1 MSNKTHSSN
10 HDEMMAEHHH
20 NHEMMD
26 MEHENHEMHNMHNMD
41 NMHDM
46 HDMDNMDMMN
56 HGGHMMHMGDM
67 SKKLKVAIILMIPL
81 LLISPIAGFTILK
94 FPGSEI
100 LQLILGTIIFF
111 YSGTPFFSGAKG
123 ELKSRKPAMM
133 MLITMGITV
142 AYAYSVYAT
151 IMSLNGH
158 MGMNFWFELATLIVI
173 MLIGHLIEMKA
184 IMGAGDALKDLA
196 SLVPKKAHLKSG
208 KDVEL
213 SELKVGDLLLVKEN
227 EKIPADG
234 LILSQALVDESMITG
249 ESRAVNKKTNDLVY
263 GGSLNQNQPFEMKV
277 TTLGK
282 DSFLNQVAELVKKAQ
297 AQKSNLEN
305 MADRVAGY
313 LFYAA
318 LIVGIFS
325 LVFWTIS
332 SNFSFALLLAVS
344 VFVIAC
350 PHALGLA
357 VPLVVSRLTSISAKN
372 GLLIQNRTSLEKINT
387 IKYALM
393 DKTGTLTDGKFI
405 VRNVIDFTDET
416 DILQIM
422 AALEGSS
429 THPIAQSIVSAAKP
443 LENLKVEAVENIPGV
458 GIKGQVNQNFYQIV
472 NYKYLRE
479 NQLSYDEK
487 KIAQYLDLGLTV
499 SFLINEQQDVLG
511 FIALGDSPKAD
522 AKAFI
527 NGLLAQGITPV
538 MLTGDN
544 KETAQKIA
552 SALNIPE
559 FRAELKP
566 EDKAEIVK
574 EYQKK
579 AGVLFIGDGV
589 NDSPALATATI
600 GFAIGAGTSVA
611 ISTADVVLVNS
622 NPSDVLDMINISK
635 RMLRKMKQNLW
646 FGAGYNIIAIPVA
659 AGILYPFTGIY
670 IDPLI
675 AAVLMSIS
683 TVIVSINAMGLR
695 YDKK

>member
-1 MSNKTHSSN
+1 MRNNKQHSS
-10 HDEMMAEHHH
+10 HSQMDHGKMDHSAMDHSEM
-20 NHEMMD
+20 D
-26 MEHENHEMHNMHNMD
+26 
-41 NMHDM
+41 
-46 HDMDNMDMMN
+46 
-56 HGGHMMHMGDM
+56 HGGHMIHMGDM

-227 EKIPADG
+227 ERIPADG
-234 LILSQALVDESMITG
+234 LILSEALVDESMITG

-325 LVFWTIS
+325 LIFWTIS

-405 VRNVIDFTDET
+405 VRNVINFTDET

-443 LENLKVEAVENIPGV
+443 LEDLKVEAVENIPGV

-479 NQLSYDEK
+479 NQLSYDEQ

-522 AKAFI
+522 AKSFI

-683 TVIVSINAMGLR
+683 TVIVAINAMGLR

>member
-26 MEHENHEMHNMHNMD
+26 MEHENHEMHNMD
-41 NMHDM
+41 NM

-234 LILSQALVDESMITG
+234 LILSEALVDESMITG

-325 LVFWTIS
+325 LIFWTIS

-429 THPIAQSIVSAAKP
+429 THPIAQSIVAAAKP
-443 LENLKVEAVENIPGV
+443 LGNLKVEAVENIPGV

-479 NQLSYDEK
+479 NQLSYDEQ

-544 KETAQKIA
+544 KETAKKIA

-579 AGVLFIGDGV
+579 SGVLFIGDGV

>member
-10 HDEMMAEHHH
+10 HDEMMSEHHH
-20 NHEMMD
+20 NHEIMD

-41 NMHDM
+41 NM

-683 TVIVSINAMGLR
+683 SR
-695 YDKK
+695 Y

>member
-41 NMHDM
+41 NM

-234 LILSQALVDESMITG
+234 LILSEALVDESMITG
-249 ESRAVNKKTNDLVY
+249 ESRAVNKKPNDLVY

-325 LVFWTIS
+325 LIFWTIS

-429 THPIAQSIVSAAKP
+429 THPIAQSIVAAAKP

-479 NQLSYDEK
+479 NQLSYDEQ

>member
-10 HDEMMAEHHH
+10 HDEMMSEHHH

-41 NMHDM
+41 NM

-158 MGMNFWFELATLIVI
+158 MGMNFWFELPTLIVI

-234 LILSQALVDESMITG
+234 LILSEALVDESMITG

-479 NQLSYDEK
+479 NQLSYDEQ

-511 FIALGDSPKAD
+511 FIALGDSPKSD

>member
-10 HDEMMAEHHH
+10 HDEMMSEHHH
-20 NHEMMD
+20 NHEIMD

-41 NMHDM
+41 NM

-234 LILSQALVDESMITG
+234 LILSEALVDESMITG

-325 LVFWTIS
+325 LIFWTIS

-429 THPIAQSIVSAAKP
+429 THPIAQSIVAAAKP

>member
-10 HDEMMAEHHH
+10 HDEMMSEHHH
-20 NHEMMD
+20 NHEIMD

-41 NMHDM
+41 NM

-422 AALEGSS
+422 VALEGSS

>member
-1 MSNKTHSSN
+1 
-10 HDEMMAEHHH
+10 
-20 NHEMMD
+20 
-26 MEHENHEMHNMHNMD
+26 
-41 NMHDM
+41 
-46 HDMDNMDMMN
+46 
-56 HGGHMMHMGDM
+56 
-67 SKKLKVAIILMIPL
+67 
-81 LLISPIAGFTILK
+81 
-94 FPGSEI
+94 
-100 LQLILGTIIFF
+100 
-111 YSGTPFFSGAKG
+111 
-123 ELKSRKPAMM
+123 
-133 MLITMGITV
+133 
-142 AYAYSVYAT
+142 
-151 IMSLNGH
+151 
-158 MGMNFWFELATLIVI
+158 
-173 MLIGHLIEMKA
+173 
-184 IMGAGDALKDLA
+184 
-196 SLVPKKAHLKSG
+196 
-208 KDVEL
+208 
-213 SELKVGDLLLVKEN
+213 
-227 EKIPADG
+227 
-234 LILSQALVDESMITG
+234 
-249 ESRAVNKKTNDLVY
+249 
-263 GGSLNQNQPFEMKV
+263 GSLNQNQPFEMKV

-325 LVFWTIS
+325 LIFWTIS

-405 VRNVIDFTDET
+405 VRNVVDFTDET

-429 THPIAQSIVSAAKP
+429 THPIAQSIVAAAKP

-479 NQLSYDEK
+479 NQLSYDEQ

-589 NDSPALATATI
+589 NDSPALATAT
-600 GFAIGAGTSVA
+600 
-611 ISTADVVLVNS
+611 
-622 NPSDVLDMINISK
+622 
-635 RMLRKMKQNLW
+635 
-646 FGAGYNIIAIPVA
+646 
-659 AGILYPFTGIY
+659 
-670 IDPLI
+670 
-675 AAVLMSIS
+675 
-683 TVIVSINAMGLR
+683 
-695 YDKK
+695 

>member
-1 MSNKTHSSN
+1 MRNNKQHSS
-10 HDEMMAEHHH
+10 HSQMDHGKMDHSAMDHSEM
-20 NHEMMD
+20 D
-26 MEHENHEMHNMHNMD
+26 
-41 NMHDM
+41 
-46 HDMDNMDMMN
+46 

-227 EKIPADG
+227 ERIPADG
-234 LILSQALVDESMITG
+234 LILSEALVDESMITG

-318 LIVGIFS
+318 LIVGILS
-325 LVFWTIS
+325 LIFWTIS

-405 VRNVIDFTDET
+405 VRNVINFTDET

-479 NQLSYDEK
+479 NQLSYDEQ

-683 TVIVSINAMGLR
+683 TVIVAINAMGLR

>member
-10 HDEMMAEHHH
+10 HDEMMSEHHH

-41 NMHDM
+41 NM

-234 LILSQALVDESMITG
+234 LILSEALVDESMITG

>member
-10 HDEMMAEHHH
+10 HDEMMSEHHH
-20 NHEMMD
+20 NHEIMD

-41 NMHDM
+41 NM

-544 KETAQKIA
+544 KETAKKIA

>member
-10 HDEMMAEHHH
+10 HDEMMSEHHH
-20 NHEMMD
+20 NHEIMD

-41 NMHDM
+41 NM

-234 LILSQALVDESMITG
+234 LILSEALVDESMITG

-429 THPIAQSIVSAAKP
+429 THPIAQSIVAAAKP